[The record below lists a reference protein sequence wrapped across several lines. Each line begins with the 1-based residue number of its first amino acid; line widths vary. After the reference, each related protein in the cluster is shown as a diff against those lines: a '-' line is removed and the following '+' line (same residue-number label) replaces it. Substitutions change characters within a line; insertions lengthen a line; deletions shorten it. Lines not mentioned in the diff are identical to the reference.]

1 MPHYTSD
8 DKLGSGVP
16 LGGIGAGKIEVFP
29 DGTYANFT
37 HQNNWDNPSGPDA
50 SSGAGPGVIDARVG
64 HHFAVWARRHVS
76 ADAGL
81 STGTDTGPAP
91 GDGVSVVRMLQTAD
105 VAGLPRVARIE
116 YEGAY
121 PFARL
126 DYTDSS
132 LPVRVRLEAFSP
144 IVPGDSRL
152 SAMPA
157 ALFVFHV
164 TNTDSLAASDVAIMA
179 TARNTVGSWNVG
191 RFNRVV
197 TGSEMA
203 GVLFCVDSPLPC
215 DPRAGTVCLAT
226 ARAAGKISC
235 ELAWNLKTADPFR
248 LTLSNEDLAPWSAFA
263 ESGRLSLD
271 SVLAPASVEH
281 SATASDVVGGEGI
294 ELGAALCVSA
304 TLDPGE
310 TRSIPLAVAWH
321 MPQTHFGHV
330 YEHDYDDASRVAAVA
345 LGSLDAVREGASLW
359 ESYLGAKGAEAAVGD
374 APVSID
380 GAAPQHTLPAWLDD
394 ALRNN
399 LYVLSS
405 GSWWDRDG
413 RFALFEA
420 SRTCQLMSTVDVL
433 YYASIPVSWC
443 YPDLQESCI
452 LQIAAAQ
459 RDDGYIPHDLGRGRV
474 DYPSD
479 GTTSPPRWK
488 DLCPKFVLMV
498 YRDCLWWGG
507 KRLLDRM
514 YTAAKRA
521 MRWEMRTDANGDG
534 LPDNEGADQTF
545 DNWSF
550 HGTNSYT
557 SSIYLASL
565 LACER
570 MAQAAGDAEFADEC
584 RAAFARGQRTFE
596 LQLWNGRFYRAVAT
610 EPACT
615 VGQLNGQW
623 YAHLL
628 GLGYILP
635 PAHISSAVRA
645 MLDINSSASEYGAVN
660 SVFPDGSADRTNS
673 HSGNVWPGETY
684 ALAALAIYEGFADE
698 GLRLARRT
706 WSNIAHRIRNPWD
719 QPDVIDALTGEYGFG
734 DHYMRNMGIW
744 APAFALAEH
753 DCRVE
758 RALCALSRSGR
769 TSVEGAILG
778 GKAFYLV

>member
-1 MPHYTSD
+1 LPHYTSD

-191 RFNRVV
+191 RFNQ
-197 TGSEMA
+197 TMTDDDTT
-203 GVLFCVDSPLPC
+203 GVLLCVDSPLPC

-226 ARAAGKISC
+226 TRAAGKISC
-235 ELAWNLKTADPFR
+235 ELAWNLKTADPFS
-248 LTLSNEDLAPWSAFA
+248 LTLSNLDLAPWTAFA

-271 SVLAPASVEH
+271 LGHAPAPPKH
-281 SATASDVVGGEGI
+281 SAIASDVVKGEGI

-304 TLDPGE
+304 TLRPGE
-310 TRSIPLAVAWH
+310 ARSIPFAVAWH

-330 YEHDYDDASRVAAVA
+330 YEHDYHDASRVAAVA
-345 LGSLDAVREGASLW
+345 LSRLDDIKEGAGLW
-359 ESYLGAKGAEAAVGD
+359 KSCL
-374 APVSID
+374 D
-380 GAAPQHTLPAWLDD
+380 GARDDSTPASTDGDTSRPSLPVWLDD

-452 LQIAAAQ
+452 TQIAAAQ

-498 YRDCLWWGG
+498 YRDYVWWGG

-514 YTAAKRA
+514 YAVTKRA

-565 LACER
+565 LACEQ
-570 MAQAAGDAEFADEC
+570 MSHAAGDAEFADEC
-584 RAAFARGQRTFE
+584 SSAFARGQRSFE
-596 LQLWNGRFYRAVAT
+596 RQLWNGRFYRAVAT
-610 EPACT
+610 EPECT

-635 PAHISSAVRA
+635 PAHVTSSVRT
-645 MLDINSSASEYGAVN
+645 MLDINGSASEYGAVN
-660 SVFPDGSADRTNS
+660 SAFPDGRADRTNS

-684 ALAALAIYEGFADE
+684 ALAALAIYEGFVDE
-698 GLRLARRT
+698 GLGLARKT
-706 WSNIAHRIRNPWD
+706 WSNITDRIRSPWD
-719 QPDVIDALTGEYGFG
+719 QPDVIDSLTGQYGFG

-744 APAFALAEH
+744 ALAFALARH

-758 RALCALSRSGR
+758 RALCALSQSRR
-769 TSVEGAILG
+769 TSPPAGLASHA
-778 GKAFYLV
+778 KSR